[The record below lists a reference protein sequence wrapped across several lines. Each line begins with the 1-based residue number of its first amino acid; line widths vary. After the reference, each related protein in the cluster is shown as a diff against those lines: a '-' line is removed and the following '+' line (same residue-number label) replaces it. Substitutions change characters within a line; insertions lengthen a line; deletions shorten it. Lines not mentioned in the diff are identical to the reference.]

1 MRPGSPNFDSR
12 RFVEARQARG
22 LTATTV
28 AELLGVTRSA
38 VSKWQTGQASPSPEL
53 LHRISLVLN
62 VPIGYFVDPERDQRF
77 SKVYYRSE
85 ASSTKSMRDQ
95 GKVRLKWISRLHTA
109 LREHFEFP
117 TPDLPP
123 AIKASAPTDINSETI
138 EQLATDTRRYW
149 GLGDGP
155 ITNIVG
161 LLESKGFV
169 ISRCVF
175 ESTKFDSFSSIDEN
189 DDTPYLIINSEKESG
204 PREQFDCAHELAH
217 MLLHSAI
224 PDEAW
229 NVSEYVRVREIQAH
243 KYAGAF
249 LLPEKSFVRDI
260 PEITLEALLAI
271 KPRWRV
277 SIAAMISRVAELQ
290 LVSDD
295 RIVGFWKS
303 INRRGWRRREP
314 LDLEIGV
321 NKPRLIHLAMNML
334 TEDDPFLAR
343 ELVGS
348 VNLAESDVMELAGL
362 PPDYFEK
369 DFDARGIVRLKP
381 ATG

>member
-1 MRPGSPNFDSR
+1 M
-12 RFVEARQARG
+12 
-22 LTATTV
+22 
-28 AELLGVTRSA
+28 
-38 VSKWQTGQASPSPEL
+38 
-53 LHRISLVLN
+53 
-62 VPIGYFVDPERDQRF
+62 
-77 SKVYYRSE
+77 
-85 ASSTKSMRDQ
+85 
-95 GKVRLKWISRLHTA
+95 
-109 LREHFEFP
+109 
-117 TPDLPP
+117 
-123 AIKASAPTDINSETI
+123 
-138 EQLATDTRRYW
+138 
-149 GLGDGP
+149 
-155 ITNIVG
+155 
-161 LLESKGFV
+161 
-169 ISRCVF
+169 
-175 ESTKFDSFSSIDEN
+175 
-189 DDTPYLIINSEKESG
+189 
-204 PREQFDCAHELAH
+204 
-217 MLLHSAI
+217 
-224 PDEAW
+224 
-229 NVSEYVRVREIQAH
+229 REIQAH